1 MTPVRLLGSV
11 SAGSALFTAGT
22 LAALLASLTG
32 GVFGFKEYL
41 GAPLVVMTIIVEAAG
56 TVVLTA
62 ITAMWAVVA
71 RRG

>member
-1 MTPVRLLGSV
+1 VTPVRLLGCV

>member
-1 MTPVRLLGSV
+1 M

-32 GVFGFKEYL
+32 DVFGFKECL
-41 GAPLVVMTIIVEAAG
+41 GAPLVVTTIIVEAAG

-62 ITAMWAVVA
+62 LTATRAVVA